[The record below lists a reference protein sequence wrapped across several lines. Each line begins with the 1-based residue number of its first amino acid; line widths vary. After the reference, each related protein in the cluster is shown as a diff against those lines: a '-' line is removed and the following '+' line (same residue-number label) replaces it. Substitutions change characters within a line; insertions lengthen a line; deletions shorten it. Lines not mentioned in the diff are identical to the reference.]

1 MTLVSNWQPLAGY
14 GIIQGG
20 AGVRVTD
27 NKVISISKCKIEFI
41 PEEKTYRGKPMSMRG
56 EANEIVG
63 MLTTF
68 RVTST
73 DLLDLMAGLVRWPS
87 GDNEIKPI
95 ELFHGLEKHQQ
106 LERKGQI
113 EIQTASDGNWLV
125 PLRTLRFNPDLRY
138 FTLVNAPVSDI
149 DKFLGESFERLLLS
163 AGAKKFGTRQVID
176 GETNRN
182 ANQLAMIIEPDNIE
196 ALAIAYTVTRPLAVI
211 MDYGIQIQ

>member
-1 MTLVSNWQPLAGY
+1 M
-14 GIIQGG
+14 
-20 AGVRVTD
+20 GVRVTD
-27 NKVISISKCKIEFI
+27 NKVISVSKCKIEFI

-56 EANEIVG
+56 EVNEIVG
-63 MLTTF
+63 QLTTF

-73 DLLDLMAGLVRWPS
+73 DLLDLMTGLIRWPN

-113 EIQTASDGNWLV
+113 DIQIARDGNWLV

-138 FTLVNAPVSDI
+138 FTLVNAPVADI
-149 DKFLGESFERLLLS
+149 DNFLGESFENLLFS

-176 GETNRN
+176 GETNKS
-182 ANQLAMIIEPDNIE
+182 ANQLAMVIEPGNIE

-211 MDYGIQIQ
+211 MDYGIQI

>member
-1 MTLVSNWQPLAGY
+1 M
-14 GIIQGG
+14 
-20 AGVRVTD
+20 TD

-41 PEEKTYRGKPMSMRG
+41 LEEKTYRGKPMSMWG

-63 MLTTF
+63 QLTTF

-73 DLLDLMAGLVRWPS
+73 DLLDLMTGLIRWPN

-106 LERKGQI
+106 LVRKGQI
-113 EIQTASDGNWLV
+113 DIQIARDGNWLV

-149 DKFLGESFERLLLS
+149 DKFLGESFENLLFS
-163 AGAKKFGTRQVID
+163 AGVEKFGTRRVID
-176 GETNRN
+176 GETNKS
-182 ANQLAMIIEPDNIE
+182 ANQLAMIIEPGNIE

-211 MDYGIQIQ
+211 MDYGIQI

>member
-1 MTLVSNWQPLAGY
+1 M
-14 GIIQGG
+14 
-20 AGVRVTD
+20 TD

-41 PEEKTYRGKPMSMRG
+41 PEEKTYSGKPISLRD
-56 EANEIVG
+56 EASEIVG
-63 MLTTF
+63 RLITF

-73 DLLDLMAGLVRWPS
+73 DLLDLMVGLVRWPT

-95 ELFHGLEKHQQ
+95 ELFNGLEKHQQ
-106 LERKGQI
+106 LERKGLI
-113 EIQTASDGNWLV
+113 DIKIARDGNWLV
-125 PLRTLRFNPDLRY
+125 PLRTLKFNSEKRY
-138 FTLVNAPVSDI
+138 FTLVNAPISDI
-149 DKFLGESFERLLLS
+149 DKFLGASFESLLSS

-176 GETNRN
+176 GETNRT

>member
-1 MTLVSNWQPLAGY
+1 M
-14 GIIQGG
+14 
-20 AGVRVTD
+20 TD
-27 NKVISISKCKIEFI
+27 NKVISVSKCKIEFI
-41 PEEKTYRGKPMSMRG
+41 PEEKTYRGKPMSMRD

-63 MLTTF
+63 QLTTF

-73 DLLDLMAGLVRWPS
+73 DRLDLMTGLIRWPN

-113 EIQTASDGNWLV
+113 DIQISRDGNWLV

-149 DKFLGESFERLLLS
+149 DEFLGESFENLLSS

-182 ANQLAMIIEPDNIE
+182 ANQLAMVIEPGNIE
-196 ALAIAYTVTRPLAVI
+196 ALAFAYTVTRPLAVI
-211 MDYGIQIQ
+211 MDYGIEI

>member
-14 GIIQGG
+14 GIIQEGM
-20 AGVRVTD
+20 GVRVTD
-27 NKVISISKCKIEFI
+27 NKVISVSKCKIEFI

-56 EANEIVG
+56 EVNEIVG
-63 MLTTF
+63 QLTTF

-73 DLLDLMAGLVRWPS
+73 DLLDLMTGLIRWPN

-113 EIQTASDGNWLV
+113 DIQIARDGNWLV

-138 FTLVNAPVSDI
+138 FTLVNAPVADI
-149 DKFLGESFERLLLS
+149 DNFLGESFENLLFS

-176 GETNRN
+176 GETNKS
-182 ANQLAMIIEPDNIE
+182 ANQLAMVIEPGNIE

-211 MDYGIQIQ
+211 MDYGIQI

>member
-1 MTLVSNWQPLAGY
+1 M
-14 GIIQGG
+14 
-20 AGVRVTD
+20 TD
-27 NKVISISKCKIEFI
+27 NKVISVSKCKIEFI

-56 EANEIVG
+56 EVNEIVG
-63 MLTTF
+63 QLTTF

-73 DLLDLMAGLVRWPS
+73 DLLDLMTGLIRWPN

-113 EIQTASDGNWLV
+113 DIQIARDGNWLV

-138 FTLVNAPVSDI
+138 FTLVNAPVADI
-149 DKFLGESFERLLLS
+149 DNFLGESFENLLFS

-176 GETNRN
+176 GETNKS
-182 ANQLAMIIEPDNIE
+182 ANQLAMVIEPGNIE

-211 MDYGIQIQ
+211 MDYGIQI